1 MKLSEEDKER
11 LATIVLRV
19 ADVNE
24 DEFTPSIKVSV
35 SDAVVSFRCASE
47 QKDFTFVE
55 LDDAE
60 EYLTALIDE
69 ARRVGFSRKA
79 IRTGADN
86 LLKTLDGDAID
97 FEHIRVYED
106 VLDDIYAKL
115 CAYIRPVEVKN
126 NEEDDF

>member
-24 DEFTPSIKVSV
+24 DEFTPSVKVSV
-35 SDAVVSFRCASE
+35 SDAVVSFRCANE
-47 QKDFTFVE
+47 QKDFTLVE
-55 LDDAE
+55 LDEAE

-79 IRTGADN
+79 IREKANN
-86 LLKTLDGDAID
+86 LLQTIDGVAVD

-106 VLDDIYAKL
+106 VLDEIYGKL